1 MRKAA
6 LLYNPASGRQ
16 RERRLH
22 HVEEAAAVL
31 RAAGVEALPVP
42 TRAAG
47 TAGEQARE
55 AVAAGC
61 DTVLACGGDGTVH
74 EVLQGLVGGQ
84 AALGVIPLGT
94 GNALANDLGTSHDPA
109 QAARQ
114 LLAAEARRIA
124 LGRVE
129 FQDREGR
136 AAERHFTV
144 AAGAG
149 GDARMLYEVG
159 HHAKGRHGMVAYYK
173 SVAWQLATYPLSPFE
188 VEYRESGSGERR
200 VVEVSQMLA
209 VRIRDFG
216 GIVRKVAPGAGLERD
231 DLQLLLVR
239 TARRMAYVRYILQT
253 FLDRPRQVRGVELVH
268 ATEATCRELPPDDP
282 RRAAWPKRPPCSIYT
297 EADGEILGRL
307 PLRLTMAP
315 AALNLLH
322 PVRPAP

>member
-6 LLYNPASGRQ
+6 LLYNPASGHR
-16 RERRLH
+16 RERRLA

-31 RAAGVEALPVP
+31 RAAGVEVLVMP

-61 DTVLACGGDGTVH
+61 DTILACGGDGTVH
-74 EVLQGLVGGQ
+74 EILPGLAGGA

-94 GNALANDLGTSHDPA
+94 GNGLANDLGTAHHTA

-114 LLAAEARRIA
+114 LLLAETRRIA
-124 LGRVE
+124 LGHVE
-129 FQDREGR
+129 FHDREGR
-136 AAERHFTV
+136 PGQRYFTV

-159 HHAKGRHGMVAYYK
+159 HQAKGRHGMLAYYLN
-173 SVAWQLATYPLSPFE
+173 VARQLVTYPLSPFE

-209 VRIRDFG
+209 IRIRDFG
-216 GIVRKVAPGAGLERD
+216 GIVRKIAPQAGLERD
-231 DLQLLLVR
+231 DFQLLLVR
-239 TARRMAYVRYILQT
+239 TARRRAFLRYIVQT
-253 FLDRPRQVRGVELVH
+253 FLDRPRRVRDIDIVY
-268 ATEATCRELPPDDP
+268 ASEATCRELAPDDP
-282 RRAAWPKRPPCSIYT
+282 RRAAWPRRPPCAIYT
-297 EADGEILGRL
+297 EADGEVLGRL
-307 PLRLTMAP
+307 PLRLSMAP
-315 AALNLLH
+315 AALNLLF
-322 PVRPAP
+322 PARPKR

>member
-6 LLYNPASGRQ
+6 LLYNPASGHR
-16 RERRLH
+16 RERRVA

-31 RAAGVEALPVP
+31 RAQGVEALTVP

-47 TAGEQARE
+47 TAGEQAKE

-61 DTVLACGGDGTVH
+61 DTIVACGGDGTVH
-74 EVLQGLVGGQ
+74 EILQGLAGCE

-94 GNALANDLGTSHDPA
+94 GNGLANDLGTSHEPA

-114 LLAAEARRIA
+114 LLQAEGRRIA

-129 FQDREGR
+129 FHDREGR
-136 AAERHFTV
+136 AGQRYFTV

-159 HHAKGRHGMVAYYK
+159 HQAKGRHGMLAYYLN
-173 SVAWQLATYPLSPFE
+173 VARQLATYPLSPFE

-209 VRIRDFG
+209 IRIHDFG
-216 GIVRKVAPGAGLERD
+216 GIVRKIAPAAGLERD
-231 DLQLLLVR
+231 DLQLILVR
-239 TARRMAYVRYILQT
+239 SARRMAFVRYILQT
-253 FLDRPRQVRGVELVH
+253 FLDRPRRVRGIELVH
-268 ATEATCRELPPDDP
+268 ASEATCRELAPDDP
-282 RRAAWPKRPPCSIYT
+282 RRAAWPKRPSSAIYT
-297 EADGEILGRL
+297 EADGEVLGRL
-307 PLRLTMAP
+307 PLKLSMVPGALKLLFP
-315 AALNLLH
+315 A
-322 PVRPAP
+322 RPKR

>member
-6 LLYNPASGRQ
+6 LLYNPSSGSR
-16 RERRLH
+16 RERRLA

-31 RAAGVEALPVP
+31 RAEGVEVLVVP

-55 AVAAGC
+55 AVNAGC

-74 EVLQGLVGGQ
+74 EVLPGLAGSA

-94 GNALANDLGTSHDPA
+94 GNALANSLGTSHDFA
-109 QAARQ
+109 HAARQ
-114 LLAAEARRIA
+114 LLRAETRRIA

-129 FQDREGR
+129 FQDHEGR
-136 AAERHFTV
+136 EAQRYFTV

-159 HHAKGRHGMVAYYK
+159 HQAKGRHGMVAYYLA
-173 SVAWQLATYPLSPFE
+173 VARQLASYPLSPFE

-216 GIVRKVAPGAGLERD
+216 GIVRKVAPGADLERD
-231 DLQLLLVR
+231 DFRLLLVR

-253 FLDRPRQVRGVELVH
+253 FFDRPRKVRDIELVH

-282 RRAAWPKRPPCSIYT
+282 RRAAWPQRPPCPIYT
-297 EADGEILGRL
+297 EADGEVLGRL
-307 PLRLTMAP
+307 PLRLSMVP
-315 AALNLLH
+315 GALHLLH
-322 PVRPAP
+322 PARPKP

>member
-22 HVEEAAAVL
+22 HVEEAAEVL
-31 RAAGVEALPVP
+31 RAAGVEALCVP

-61 DTVLACGGDGTVH
+61 DTILACGGDGTVH
-74 EVLQGLVGGQ
+74 EILPGVAGSA

-94 GNALANDLGTSHDPA
+94 GNGLANDLGISHHTA
-109 QAARQ
+109 KAARQ
-114 LLAAEARRIA
+114 LLEAEPRRIA

-136 AAERHFTV
+136 AAQRYFTV

-149 GDARMLYEVG
+149 GDARMLYEAG
-159 HHAKGRHGMVAYYK
+159 HQAKGRHGMLAYYVA
-173 SVAWQLATYPLSPFE
+173 VAWQLLTYPLPPFE
-188 VEYRESGSGERR
+188 VEYRESGSGDRR
-200 VVEVSQMLA
+200 VVEVSQALA

-216 GIVRKVAPGAGLERD
+216 GIVRKVAPQAGLERD
-231 DLQLLLVR
+231 DFQLLLVR
-239 TARRMAYVRYILQT
+239 SARRLAYVRYIVQT
-253 FLDRPRQVRGVELVH
+253 FLDRPRKVRDIDLVH
-268 ATEATCRELPPDDP
+268 ATEASFRELAPDDP
-282 RRAAWPKRPPCSIYT
+282 RRAAWPQRPPCAIYT
-297 EADGEILGRL
+297 EADGEVLGRL
-307 PLRLTMAP
+307 PLRLSMVP
-315 AALNLLH
+315 AALNLLYPLH
-322 PVRPAP
+322 PKR

>member
-6 LLYNPASGRQ
+6 LLYNPASGHR
-16 RERRLH
+16 RERRVA

-31 RAAGVEALPVP
+31 RAAGVEVLVVP

-61 DTVLACGGDGTVH
+61 DTIVACGGDGTVH
-74 EVLQGLVGGQ
+74 EILPGLAGGA

-94 GNALANDLGTSHDPA
+94 GNGLANDLGTSHDTA

-114 LLAAEARRIA
+114 LLEAETRRIA
-124 LGRVE
+124 LGRVD

-136 AAERHFTV
+136 PGQRYFTV
-144 AAGAG
+144 GAGAG

-159 HHAKGRHGMVAYYK
+159 HQAKGRHGMLAYYLN
-173 SVAWQLATYPLSPFE
+173 VARQLATYPLSPFE

-209 VRIRDFG
+209 IRIRDFG
-216 GIVRKVAPGAGLERD
+216 GIVRKIAPQAGLERD
-231 DLQLLLVR
+231 DFQLLLVR
-239 TARRMAYVRYILQT
+239 SARRMAFARYIVQT
-253 FLDRPRQVRGVELVH
+253 FLDRPRRVRDIDVVH
-268 ATEATCRELPPDDP
+268 ASEATCRELASDDP
-282 RRAAWPKRPPCSIYT
+282 RRVAWPRRPHCAIYI
-297 EADGEILGRL
+297 EADGEVLGRL
-307 PLRLTMAP
+307 PLRLSMVP

-322 PVRPAP
+322 PARPKR

>member
-16 RERRLH
+16 RERRLA
-22 HVEEAAAVL
+22 HVEQAAAVL
-31 RAAGVEALPVP
+31 RAAGVEILVVP

-74 EVLQGLVGGQ
+74 EILPGVAGSE

-94 GNALANDLGTSHDPA
+94 GNGLANDLGTSHDVA

-114 LLAAEARRIA
+114 LLGAERRRIA

-129 FQDREGR
+129 FQDRAGR
-136 AAERHFTV
+136 PAQRYFTV
-144 AAGAG
+144 GAGAG
-149 GDARMLYEVG
+149 GDARMLYEAG
-159 HHAKGRHGMVAYYK
+159 HQAKGRHGMLAYYLA
-173 SVAWQLATYPLSPFE
+173 VARQLATYPLSPFE

-200 VVEVSQMLA
+200 VVEVSQALA
-209 VRIRDFG
+209 IRIRDFG

-231 DLQLLLVR
+231 DFQLLLVR
-239 TARRMAYVRYILQT
+239 TARRMAFVRYIVQT
-253 FLDRPRQVRGVELVH
+253 FLDRPRRVRGVEMVH
-268 ATEATCRELPPDDP
+268 ATEATFRELPPDDP
-282 RRAAWPKRPPCSIYT
+282 RRAAWPRRPPCVIYT
-297 EADGEILGRL
+297 EADGEVLGRL
-307 PLRLTMAP
+307 PLKLSMVP
-315 AALNLLH
+315 AALHLLV
-322 PVRPAP
+322 PVRPTR